1 MAININLK
9 LGYEFEVKAQAQAV
23 FDLLS
28 DVPRSASYFP
38 KVDRLVDLE
47 GGVYRWEMEKIGV
60 GQFTLQTVYASRYTA
75 DRNKGRIAWTPVD
88 SEGNASVSG
97 NWQITDRTRST
108 QVRLSIDAVMRLPFP
123 ALTRPIVA
131 PLVGSEFEK
140 MVEQYIDNLIQQF
153 GGEV

>member
-1 MAININLK
+1 MAIKITLQ
-9 LGYEFEVKAQAQAV
+9 LGYEFEVKAKSQAV

-28 DVPRSASYFP
+28 DVPQSASYFP

-47 GGVYRWEMEKIGV
+47 AGGYRWEMEKIGI

-75 DRNKGRIAWTPVD
+75 DRKQGRIAWTPIEG
-88 SEGNASVSG
+88 EGNASVSG
-97 NWQITDRTRST
+97 NWQITSRNRST
-108 QVRLSIDAVMRLPFP
+108 QVRLSIEAVLRLPFP

-131 PLVGSEFEK
+131 PLVSAEFEK
-140 MVEQYIDNLIQQF
+140 LVEQYIDNLVQQF